1 MTLKDAILMYRAK
14 NRMSMKAFAEEC
26 GVSMQT
32 IYNIESVG
40 QNPSRV
46 TLTKI
51 KLILGNEYQIDDEVE
66 EE

>member
-1 MTLKDAILMYRAK
+1 MTLKDAIVRYRAK
-14 NRMSMKAFAEEC
+14 EGISMRDFAKKC

-46 TLTKI
+46 TKAKI
-51 KLILGNEYQIDDEVE
+51 QMVLGDDYEIDEVE
-66 EE
+66 E